1 MMRVARQVAQVVAG
15 LLLTSLLLLR
25 GWQVQEQEQEAATT
39 FTFPLEQCPCSRT
52 LPLPSDSNATLAP
65 VALNLT
71 TCSRDAWRRGPHQRV
86 AAFSFY
92 GDTRSKDHK
101 YKQVAGYEICNMCRY
116 IKGNILWQ
124 YFTGISENLEL
135 LTSLYGAGWVLR
147 LYYDLD
153 PADSQLQAELCDL
166 ACANTNIDLC
176 NIK

>member
-1 MMRVARQVAQVVAG
+1 
-15 LLLTSLLLLR
+15 
-25 GWQVQEQEQEAATT
+25 
-39 FTFPLEQCPCSRT
+39 
-52 LPLPSDSNATLAP
+52 
-65 VALNLT
+65 
-71 TCSRDAWRRGPHQRV
+71 
-86 AAFSFY
+86 
-92 GDTRSKDHK
+92 
-101 YKQVAGYEICNMCRY
+101 MCRY
-116 IKGNILWQ
+116 IKDCILWQ

>member
-1 MMRVARQVAQVVAG
+1 MIRVARQVAQVVAG
-15 LLLTSLLLLR
+15 LLLTSLLVIR
-25 GWQVQEQEQEAATT
+25 GWQEQEAATT

-65 VALNLT
+65 VVFNLT

-101 YKQVAGYEICNMCRY
+101 YKQVAGYYIDMCRY
-116 IKGNILWQ
+116 IKDGILWQ
-124 YFTGISENLEL
+124 YFTGISENLQL
-135 LTSLYGAGWVLR
+135 LTSLYGEDWVLR